1 MAIPT
6 IEQIKNQILTEKA
19 NQESLAGIT
28 STSKVGIFNIWAYV
42 IAFCTWSV
50 YKAWDIFK
58 VEMDDK
64 IRNQKLYSLLW
75 FRNSAL
81 EYRHGHPLNDVTGE
95 YLGEGYT
102 DQEIE
107 DAMIVS
113 RAAVIEIE
121 INNRKHL
128 FIKMAKEEAGTLV
141 KLSDAEQDGVRNY
154 FSRIKPG
161 GTKIITFSDDPDEF
175 KLDITFFYDPLI
187 FDENGVRIDGKDN
200 TSVQKAIS
208 DYLANLK
215 FNGEFI
221 LAELVDILQGI
232 EGCADREVYINYA
245 SANYLDP
252 ATYQPIESSYIAN
265 SGYMEIAKIMVE
277 DPDTLEITE
286 VSGLSIEFKPKIV
299 KL

>member
-6 IEQIKNQILTEKA
+6 IDKLKQQILSEKS
-19 NQESLAGIT
+19 NQESLAGLT
-28 STSKVGIFNIWAYV
+28 STSKVGIFNIWAYA
-42 IAFCTWSV
+42 IAFCIWSV
-50 YKAWDIFK
+50 YKAWDIFT

-81 EYRHGHPLNDVTGE
+81 EYRHGHPLNDATGE

-102 DQEIE
+102 NEEIE
-107 DAMIVS
+107 NAMIVA

-128 FIKMAKEEAGTLV
+128 FIKMAKEENGTLV
-141 KLSDAEQDGVRNY
+141 KLNEEEQDGVRNY
-154 FSRIKPG
+154 FSRIKPA
-161 GTKIITFSDDPDEF
+161 GTKIITFSDNPDEL
-175 KLDITFFYDPLI
+175 KLEVTFFYDPLI
-187 FDENGVRIDGKDN
+187 LDENGVRIDGRDN
-200 TSVQKAIS
+200 SPVQTAIS

-232 EGCADREVYINYA
+232 EGCADREVYIKSA
-245 SANYLDP
+245 SANYLNP
-252 ATYQPIESSYIAN
+252 ANYKPIESSYIAN
-265 SGYMEIAKIMVE
+265 SGYMEIAKIME
-277 DPDTLEITE
+277 QDPDTLEVTE
-286 VSGLSIEFKPKIV
+286 VSGLTIEFIPKIV

>member
-1 MAIPT
+1 MATPT
-6 IEQIKNQILTEKA
+6 IDQLKKQILTEKT
-19 NQESLAGIT
+19 NQESLSGLT
-28 STSKVGIFNIWAYV
+28 STSKVSVFNIWAYV
-42 IAFCTWSV
+42 IAVCIWTI
-50 YKAWDIFK
+50 YAAWDIFT

-81 EYRHGHPLNDVTGE
+81 EYRHGHPLDDATGK
-95 YLGEGYT
+95 YTGEGYT

-107 DAMIVS
+107 DAQIVA

-128 FIKMAKEEAGTLV
+128 FIKLAKEVGGTLV
-141 KLSDAEQDGVRNY
+141 KLDEAEQDGVRNY
-154 FSRIKPG
+154 FSRIKPA
-161 GTKIITFSDDPDEF
+161 GTKIITFSDAPDEL
-175 KLDITFFYDPLI
+175 KLEVTFYYDPLI
-187 FDENGVRIDGKDN
+187 FDQNGVRIDGKDN
-200 TSVQKAIS
+200 TPVQKAIS

-232 EGCADREVYINYA
+232 EGCADREVYINSA

-265 SGYMEIAKIMVE
+265 SGYMEIA
-277 DPDTLEITE
+277 TE
-286 VSGLSIEFKPKIV
+286 APGLSIEFIPKIV

>member
-6 IEQIKNQILTEKA
+6 IDQLKQQILSEKT
-19 NQESLAGIT
+19 NQESLAGLT

-50 YKAWDIFK
+50 YKAWDIFT

-81 EYRHGHPLNDVTGE
+81 EYRHGHPLNDATGE

-102 DQEIE
+102 DQEIQ
-107 DAMIVS
+107 DAMIVA

-121 INNRKHL
+121 INNRKPL
-128 FIKMAKEEAGTLV
+128 FIKMAKEENGTLV
-141 KLSDAEQDGVRNY
+141 KLNDAEQDGVRNY
-154 FSRIKPG
+154 FSRIKPA
-161 GTKIITFSDDPDEF
+161 GTKIITFSDNPDEL
-175 KLDITFFYDPLI
+175 KLAVKFFYDPLI
-187 FDENGVRIDGKDN
+187 LDENGVRIDGRDN
-200 TSVQKAIS
+200 TPVQKAIS

-221 LAELVDILQGI
+221 LAELVDILQNI
-232 EGCADREVYINYA
+232 EGCADREVYINSA

-265 SGYMEIAKIMVE
+265 SGYMEIAK
-277 DPDTLEITE
+277 TLEQDPLTLEMIE
-286 VSGLSIEFKPKIV
+286 VSGLSIEFIPKIV